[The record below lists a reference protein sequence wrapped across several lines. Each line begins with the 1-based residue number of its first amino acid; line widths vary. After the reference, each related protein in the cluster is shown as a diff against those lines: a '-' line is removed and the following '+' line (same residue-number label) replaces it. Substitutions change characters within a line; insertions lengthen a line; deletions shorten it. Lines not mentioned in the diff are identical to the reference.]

1 MIHFPIAA
9 HSLLIKDPGQRCMT
23 TMIRL
28 VLVVIVVS
36 VTSVSLRAQ
45 ANCLSPEEAKT
56 LLAQLSSSQNRLPN
70 KKLHDELI
78 KLVRKTEG
86 LIFQGIE
93 GKLANEALRKRV
105 DEARIENNARLC
117 QILKEFGWPTS
128 DEVGPDGVGAML
140 YLVRNSRQP
149 ELQADLLPVIIAA
162 VKRGDAEKGEV
173 ADLVDRMRVDAGR
186 KQLFGTQVKVIN
198 GFLVLAPIESEAQVD
213 DRRKQFGLPPL
224 ADHLRELQRE
234 YQTPLIRAVAPS
246 QPLVIPEKSSFDRSL
261 AKELGGTE
269 VDEDDVI
276 RVDTSLVNLNVSVFN
291 NKLKSFVGMLEKD
304 DFKIFENGHEE
315 SISYFATTDVPF
327 DLVLLIDLSGST
339 ADKRDL
345 IRKSTQRFVE
355 AARPT
360 DRLAIITFA
369 DTTEVVCPLTADRAR
384 LIESINRIEG
394 TGGTRLWDALKFTL
408 DHVVGPPT
416 LGRRRAVVLMTDGV
430 DNALGG
436 GGEGSEISF
445 ADLLEAVRKNDELII
460 PIYLDTERDH
470 EYLNGYLKRIYENAR
485 RTLAL
490 LAQESGGPYYTA
502 RKIGDLNGVY
512 DQVMNDLGKVYSLGY
527 KPTNEKRDGSWRAVK
542 VQIPNRPDVSAR
554 FRPGYY
560 AN

>member
-1 MIHFPIAA
+1 
-9 HSLLIKDPGQRCMT
+9 
-23 TMIRL
+23 MIRL
-28 VLVVIVVS
+28 VLAVIVVS
-36 VTSVSLRAQ
+36 VTSLSLRAQ
-45 ANCLSPEEAKT
+45 PKCLSPEEATT
-56 LLAQLSSSQNRLPN
+56 LLAQLSSRQNRTLN
-70 KKLHDELI
+70 IKLRDELI
-78 KLVRKTEG
+78 KLVNKTEG
-86 LIFQGIE
+86 IIHTGIE
-93 GKLANEALRKRV
+93 AKLANDALRKRV
-105 DEARIENNARLC
+105 NEARVENNVRLC

-128 DEVGPDGVGAML
+128 VEVEKDGVGAMI

-149 ELQADLLPVIIAA
+149 DLQADLLPVIIAA

-173 ADLVDRMRVDAGR
+173 ADLVDRMRVDSGR
-186 KQLFGTQVKVIN
+186 KQLFGTQVKVID

-234 YQTPLIRAVAPS
+234 YQTPLIKAVAPS
-246 QPLVIPEKSSFDRSL
+246 EPLVTPEKSSFDRTL
-261 AKELGGTE
+261 AKELGGTT
-269 VDEDDVI
+269 VDEDDII

-291 NKLKSFVGMLEKD
+291 NKLKSFVGMLAKD
-304 DFKIFENGHEE
+304 DFKILENGHEE
-315 SISYFATTDVPF
+315 SIAYFATTEVPF

-355 AARPT
+355 AARPS

-384 LIESINRIEG
+384 LIESAKRIEG

-408 DHVVGPPT
+408 DHVVGPRT
-416 LGRRRAVVLMTDGV
+416 LGRRRAIVLMTDGV
-430 DNALGG
+430 DNALGAG
-436 GGEGSEISF
+436 GAGSEISF
-445 ADLLEAVRKNDELII
+445 ADLLEAVRKSDELII
-460 PIYLDTERDH
+460 PIYLDTERGH
-470 EYLNGYLKRIYENAR
+470 AYLNSYMKRIYENAR

-490 LAQESGGPYYTA
+490 LAQESGAPYYTA

-527 KPTNEKRDGSWRAVK
+527 KPTNEKRDGSWRPVM

>member
-1 MIHFPIAA
+1 
-9 HSLLIKDPGQRCMT
+9 
-23 TMIRL
+23 MIRL
-28 VLVVIVVS
+28 VLAVIVMS
-36 VTSVSLRAQ
+36 VISLSLHAQ
-45 ANCLSPEEAKT
+45 PRCLGPDEAKT
-56 LLAQLSSSQNRLPN
+56 LLAQLSSHQDRTPN
-70 KKLHDELI
+70 KKLRDELI
-78 KLVRKTEG
+78 KLVNKTEG
-86 LIFQGIE
+86 IVYHGIE
-93 GKLANEALRKRV
+93 GKLTNADLRKRV
-105 DEARIENNARLC
+105 DEARVENNVRLC

-128 DEVGPDGVGAML
+128 VEVEKDGVGAMI

-149 ELQADLLPVIIAA
+149 DLQTDLLPVIIAA

-186 KQLFGTQVKVIN
+186 KQIFGTQVKVIN

-213 DRRKQFGLPPL
+213 ARRKQFGLMPL

-246 QPLVIPEKSSFDRSL
+246 QPLVTPEKSSFDRTL
-261 AKELGGTE
+261 AKELGGTV
-269 VDEDDVI
+269 VDEDDII
-276 RVDTSLVNLNVSVFN
+276 RVDTSLVSLTVSVFN
-291 NKLKSFVGMLEKD
+291 NKLKSFVGALEKD
-304 DFKIFENGHEE
+304 DFKIFENGNEE
-315 SISYFATTDVPF
+315 SITYFATTDVPF

-345 IRKSTQRFVE
+345 IRTSTQRFVE
-355 AARPT
+355 AARQT
-360 DRLAIITFA
+360 DRLAIVTFA

-384 LIESINRIEG
+384 LIQGAKGIEG

-408 DHVVGPPT
+408 DNVVGPRT
-416 LGRRRAVVLMTDGV
+416 LGRRRAIVLMTDGV

-460 PIYLDTERDH
+460 PIYLDTERDR
-470 EYLNGYLKRIYENAR
+470 EYLNGYGKRLYENAR

>member
-1 MIHFPIAA
+1 M
-9 HSLLIKDPGQRCMT
+9 K

-28 VLVVIVVS
+28 VLAVIVVS
-36 VTSVSLRAQ
+36 VTSLSLRAQ
-45 ANCLSPEEAKT
+45 PKCLSPEEATT
-56 LLAQLSSSQNRLPN
+56 LLAQLSSRQNRTLN
-70 KKLHDELI
+70 IKLRAELI
-78 KLVRKTEG
+78 KLVNKTED
-86 LIFQGIE
+86 IIHTGIE
-93 GKLANEALRKRV
+93 AKLANDALRKRV
-105 DEARIENNARLC
+105 NEARVENNVRLC

-128 DEVGPDGVGAML
+128 VEVEKDGVGAMI

-149 ELQADLLPVIIAA
+149 DLQADLLPVIIAA

-173 ADLVDRMRVDAGR
+173 ADLVDRMRVDSGR
-186 KQLFGTQVKVIN
+186 KQLFGTQVKVID

-224 ADHLRELQRE
+224 ADHLRELERE
-234 YQTPLIRAVAPS
+234 YQTPLIKAVAPS
-246 QPLVIPEKSSFDRSL
+246 EPLVTPEKSSFDRTL
-261 AKELGGTE
+261 AKELGGTT
-269 VDEDDVI
+269 VDEDDII

-291 NKLKSFVGMLEKD
+291 NKLKSFVGMLAKD
-304 DFKIFENGHEE
+304 DFKILENGHEE
-315 SISYFATTDVPF
+315 SIAYFATTEVPF

-355 AARPT
+355 AARPA

-384 LIESINRIEG
+384 LIESAKRIGG

-408 DHVVGPPT
+408 DHVVGPRT
-416 LGRRRAVVLMTDGV
+416 LGRRRAIVLMTDGV
-430 DNALGG
+430 DNALGAG
-436 GGEGSEISF
+436 GAGSEISF
-445 ADLLEAVRKNDELII
+445 ADLIEAVRKSDELII
-460 PIYLDTERDH
+460 PIYLDTERGH
-470 EYLNGYLKRIYENAR
+470 AYLNSYMKRIYENAR

-490 LAQESGGPYYTA
+490 LAQESGAPYYTA

-527 KPTNEKRDGSWRAVK
+527 KPTNEKRDGSWRPVM

>member
-1 MIHFPIAA
+1 
-9 HSLLIKDPGQRCMT
+9 
-23 TMIRL
+23 MIRL
-28 VLVVIVVS
+28 VLAVIVVS
-36 VTSVSLRAQ
+36 VTSLSTRAQ
-45 ANCLSPEEAKT
+45 PKCLGPDEAKT
-56 LLAQLSSSQNRLPN
+56 LLAQLASPRDRTSN
-70 KKLHDELI
+70 KKLRDELT
-78 KLVRKTEG
+78 KLVNKTEDV
-86 LIFQGIE
+86 IQHGIE
-93 GKLANEALRKRV
+93 GKLANDALRKRV
-105 DEARIENNARLC
+105 EEARTENNARLC
-117 QILKEFGWPTS
+117 QILKQFGWPTS
-128 DEVGPDGVGAML
+128 DEVGREGVGAMI

-149 ELQADLLPVIIAA
+149 DLQADLLPVIIAS
-162 VKRGDAEKGEV
+162 VKRGDAEKGEI

-198 GFLVLAPIESEAQVD
+198 GFLVLAPIESEAHVD
-213 DRRKQFGLPPL
+213 DRRKQFGLAPL

-234 YQTPLIRAVAPS
+234 YQTPLIRAVPPS

-261 AKELGGTE
+261 TKELGGTE
-269 VDEDDVI
+269 VDAEDII

-304 DFKIFENGHEE
+304 DFKISENGHEE

-345 IRKSTQRFVE
+345 IRKSTRRFVE
-355 AARPT
+355 AARPS

-369 DTTEVVCPLTADRAR
+369 DTTEVVRPLTADRAR
-384 LIESINRIEG
+384 LIESAERIEG
-394 TGGTRLWDALKFTL
+394 TGGTHLWDALKFTL
-408 DHVVGPPT
+408 ENAFGPRT
-416 LGRRRAVVLMTDGV
+416 LGRRRAIVLMTDGV

-436 GGEGSEISF
+436 GGEGSETTF
-445 ADLLEAVRKNDELII
+445 ADLIEAVRKNDELII
-460 PIYLDTERDH
+460 PIYLDTERDRDF
-470 EYLNGYLKRIYENAR
+470 LNGYGKRLYENAR

-542 VQIPNRPDVSAR
+542 VQIPNRPDVSPR

>member
-1 MIHFPIAA
+1 
-9 HSLLIKDPGQRCMT
+9 
-23 TMIRL
+23 MIRL
-28 VLVVIVVS
+28 VLVVIVMS
-36 VTSVSLRAQ
+36 VPSVSLRAQ
-45 ANCLSPEEAKT
+45 PKCLSPEEAKT
-56 LLAQLSSSQNRLPN
+56 LLAQLSSRQNRIPN
-70 KKLHDELI
+70 KKLRDELI
-78 KLVRKTEG
+78 KLVNKTEG
-86 LIFQGIE
+86 LIFHGIE
-93 GKLANEALRKRV
+93 GKLANENLRKRV
-105 DEARIENNARLC
+105 DEARIENNVRLC
-117 QILKEFGWPTS
+117 QVLKEFGWPTS
-128 DEVGPDGVGAML
+128 NEVGTEGVGAMI

-198 GFLVLAPIESEAQVD
+198 GFLVLAPIDSEAQVD

-261 AKELGGTE
+261 AKELGGAE

-276 RVDTSLVNLNVSVFN
+276 RVDTSLVSLNVSVFN

-304 DFKIFENGHEE
+304 DFRIFENGHEE

-384 LIESINRIEG
+384 LIESTNRIEG

-408 DHVVGPPT
+408 DQVVGPPT

-460 PIYLDTERDH
+460 PIYLDTERDRV
-470 EYLNGYLKRIYENAR
+470 YLNGYLKRIYENAR

-512 DQVMNDLGKVYSLGY
+512 DQIMNDLGKVYSLGY
-527 KPTNEKRDGSWRAVK
+527 RPTNEKRDGSWRAVK

>member
-1 MIHFPIAA
+1 
-9 HSLLIKDPGQRCMT
+9 MT

-45 ANCLSPEEAKT
+45 PRCLSPEEAKT
-56 LLAQLSSSQNRLPN
+56 LLAQLSSRQNRVPN

-78 KLVRKTEG
+78 KLVNKTEG
-86 LIFQGIE
+86 LIYHGIE
-93 GKLANEALRKRV
+93 GKLANENLRRRV
-105 DEARIENNARLC
+105 DEARIENNTRLC

-128 DEVGPDGVGAML
+128 DEVGREGVGAII

-149 ELQADLLPVIIAA
+149 GLQADLLPVIIAA

-213 DRRKQFGLPPL
+213 TRRKQFGLAPL

-246 QPLVIPEKSSFDRSL
+246 QPLVTPEKSSFDRTV
-261 AKELGGTE
+261 AKDLGGTE
-269 VDEDDVI
+269 VDEDDII
-276 RVDTSLVNLNVSVFN
+276 RVDTSLVSLNVSVFN

-304 DFKIFENGHEE
+304 DFKVFENGHEE

-355 AARPT
+355 AARPA

-384 LIESINRIEG
+384 LIESTNRIEG
-394 TGGTRLWDALKFTL
+394 TGGTHLWDALKFTL

-436 GGEGSEISF
+436 GGEGSAISF
-445 ADLLEAVRKNDELII
+445 ADLLEAVRKNDGLII
-460 PIYLDTERDH
+460 PIYLDTERDR

-502 RKIGDLNGVY
+502 RKIEDLNGVY

>member
-1 MIHFPIAA
+1 M
-9 HSLLIKDPGQRCMT
+9 K

-28 VLVVIVVS
+28 VLAVMVVS
-36 VTSVSLRAQ
+36 VTSLSLRAQ
-45 ANCLSPEEAKT
+45 PKCLSPEEATT
-56 LLAQLSSSQNRLPN
+56 LLAQLSSRQNRTLN
-70 KKLHDELI
+70 IKLRAELI
-78 KLVRKTEG
+78 KLVNKTED
-86 LIFQGIE
+86 IIHTGIE
-93 GKLANEALRKRV
+93 AKLANDALRKRV
-105 DEARIENNARLC
+105 NEARVENNVRLC

-128 DEVGPDGVGAML
+128 VEVEKDGVGAMI

-149 ELQADLLPVIIAA
+149 DLQADLLPVIIAA

-173 ADLVDRMRVDAGR
+173 ADLVDRMRVDFGR
-186 KQLFGTQVKVIN
+186 KQLFGTQVKVID

-224 ADHLRELQRE
+224 ADHLRELERE
-234 YQTPLIRAVAPS
+234 YQTPLIKAVAPS
-246 QPLVIPEKSSFDRSL
+246 EPLVTPEKSSFDRTL
-261 AKELGGTE
+261 AKELGGTT
-269 VDEDDVI
+269 VDEDDII

-291 NKLKSFVGMLEKD
+291 NKLKSFVGMLAKD
-304 DFKIFENGHEE
+304 DFKILENGHEE
-315 SISYFATTDVPF
+315 SIAYFATTEVPF

-355 AARPT
+355 AARPE

-384 LIESINRIEG
+384 LIESAKRIEG

-408 DHVVGPPT
+408 DHVVGPRT
-416 LGRRRAVVLMTDGV
+416 LGRRRAIVLMTDGV
-430 DNALGG
+430 DNALGAG
-436 GGEGSEISF
+436 GAGSEISF
-445 ADLLEAVRKNDELII
+445 ADLIEAVRKSDELII
-460 PIYLDTERDH
+460 PIYLDTERGH
-470 EYLNGYLKRIYENAR
+470 AYLNSYMKRIYENAR

-490 LAQESGGPYYTA
+490 LAQESGAPYYTA

-527 KPTNEKRDGSWRAVK
+527 KPTNEKRDGSWRPVM

>member
-1 MIHFPIAA
+1 
-9 HSLLIKDPGQRCMT
+9 
-23 TMIRL
+23 MIRL
-28 VLVVIVVS
+28 VLAVIVVS
-36 VTSVSLRAQ
+36 VASLSLRAQ
-45 ANCLSPEEAKT
+45 PKCLSPEEATT
-56 LLAQLSSSQNRLPN
+56 LLAQLSSRQNRTLN
-70 KKLHDELI
+70 IKLRDELI
-78 KLVRKTEG
+78 KLVNKTEG
-86 LIFQGIE
+86 IIHTGIE
-93 GKLANEALRKRV
+93 AKLANDALRKRV
-105 DEARIENNARLC
+105 NEARVENNVRLC

-128 DEVGPDGVGAML
+128 VEVEKDGVGAMI

-149 ELQADLLPVIIAA
+149 DLQADLLPVIIAA

-173 ADLVDRMRVDAGR
+173 ADLVDRMRVDSGR
-186 KQLFGTQVKVIN
+186 KQLFGTQVKVID

-234 YQTPLIRAVAPS
+234 YQTPLIKAVAPS
-246 QPLVIPEKSSFDRSL
+246 EPLVTPEKSSFDRNL
-261 AKELGGTE
+261 AKELGGTT
-269 VDEDDVI
+269 VDEDDII
-276 RVDTSLVNLNVSVFN
+276 RVDTSLVSLNVSVFN
-291 NKLKSFVGMLEKD
+291 NKVKSFVGMLDKD
-304 DFKIFENGHEE
+304 DFRIFENGHEE
-315 SISYFATTDVPF
+315 SIAYFATTEVPF

-355 AARPT
+355 AARPA

-369 DTTEVVCPLTADRAR
+369 DTTEVVCPLTADRTR
-384 LIESINRIEG
+384 LIESAKRIEG

-408 DHVVGPPT
+408 DHVVGPRT
-416 LGRRRAVVLMTDGV
+416 LGRRRAIVLMTDGV
-430 DNALGG
+430 DNALGAG
-436 GGEGSEISF
+436 GAGSEISF
-445 ADLLEAVRKNDELII
+445 ADLLEAVRKSDELII
-460 PIYLDTERDH
+460 PIYLDTERGH
-470 EYLNGYLKRIYENAR
+470 AYLNSYMKRIYENAR

-527 KPTNEKRDGSWRAVK
+527 KPTNEKRDGSWRPVM

>member
-1 MIHFPIAA
+1 
-9 HSLLIKDPGQRCMT
+9 
-23 TMIRL
+23 MIRL
-28 VLVVIVVS
+28 VLAVIVVS
-36 VTSVSLRAQ
+36 VTSLSLRAQ
-45 ANCLSPEEAKT
+45 PKCLSPEEATT
-56 LLAQLSSSQNRLPN
+56 LLAQLSSRQNRTLN
-70 KKLHDELI
+70 IKLRAELI
-78 KLVRKTEG
+78 KLVNKTED
-86 LIFQGIE
+86 IIHTGIE
-93 GKLANEALRKRV
+93 AKLANDALRKRV
-105 DEARIENNARLC
+105 NEARVENNVRLC

-128 DEVGPDGVGAML
+128 VEVEKDGVGAMI

-149 ELQADLLPVIIAA
+149 DLQADLLPVIIAA

-173 ADLVDRMRVDAGR
+173 ADLVDRMRVDSGR
-186 KQLFGTQVKVIN
+186 KQLFGTQVKVID

-224 ADHLRELQRE
+224 ADHLRELERE
-234 YQTPLIRAVAPS
+234 YQTPLIKAVAPS
-246 QPLVIPEKSSFDRSL
+246 EPLVTPEKSSFDRTL
-261 AKELGGTE
+261 AKELGGTT
-269 VDEDDVI
+269 VDEDDII

-291 NKLKSFVGMLEKD
+291 NKLKSFVGMLAKD
-304 DFKIFENGHEE
+304 DFKILENGHEE
-315 SISYFATTDVPF
+315 SIAYFATTEVPF

-355 AARPT
+355 AARPA

-384 LIESINRIEG
+384 LIESAKRIGG

-408 DHVVGPPT
+408 DHVVGPRT
-416 LGRRRAVVLMTDGV
+416 LGRRRAIVLMTDGV
-430 DNALGG
+430 DNALGAG
-436 GGEGSEISF
+436 GAGSEISF
-445 ADLLEAVRKNDELII
+445 ADLIEAVRKSDELII
-460 PIYLDTERDH
+460 PIYLDTERGH
-470 EYLNGYLKRIYENAR
+470 AYLNSYMKRIYENAR

-490 LAQESGGPYYTA
+490 LAQESGAPYYTA

-527 KPTNEKRDGSWRAVK
+527 KPTNEKRDGSWRPVM